1 MKVAHFT
8 NWAPRESGM
17 YESTKDQ
24 VKYEQREGLDSIFCD
39 ANRETPLETQ
49 VDDGWF
55 KPAPWDDAKDADVFV
70 MHSKIP
76 DKLKPIMREKVS
88 VAILHGPT
96 EHMLLKEWMSGRKD
110 AGFNLHIN
118 IAWTYDATV
127 VINQHEYDIMS
138 LYDEKDRVHYI
149 PNSID
154 LERYVSNAA
163 DLETDLGT
171 DIPKTLDTPSYA
183 WEYQN
188 RPAICTF
195 DVGRLEKLPAH
206 IIWSMPRIVSRI
218 PTARLNVFGLA
229 LEPISTFRNL
239 FCKSKNRTLE
249 NLCENIQLKNN
260 DLRIWMRGA
269 DIVFN
274 NNMSGILSR
283 VGMECQA
290 MGIPIISYNGE
301 YTKYKCHIWNLDEIA
316 EQVEKCWIDLTA
328 TDSTTRQDQ
337 IDYARENYDRGKEV
351 KKYVSLYTELLDKK

>member
-1 MKVAHFT
+1 MKVVHFA

-24 VKYEQREGLDSIFCD
+24 VKYERREGLDSVFCD

-49 VDDGWF
+49 IDDNWF
-55 KPAPWDDAKDADVFV
+55 SPSTWESAKDADVFV

-76 DKLKPIMREKVS
+76 EKLKPDMKNKVS

-96 EHMLLKEWMSGRKD
+96 EHMLLKEWMTGRKE
-110 AGFNLHIN
+110 AGFALHIK

-138 LYDEKDRVHYI
+138 LYDELDRIRYI

-154 LERYVSNAA
+154 LERYEPVEG
-163 DLETDLGT
+163 D
-171 DIPKTLDTPSYA
+171 YA
-183 WEYQN
+183 WNYQN

-206 IIWSMPRIVSRI
+206 IIWSMPRIIKRI
-218 PTARLNVFGLA
+218 PSARLNVFGLA
-229 LEPISTFRNL
+229 LEPISTFRNI
-239 FCKSKNRTLE
+239 FCKSKGRTLE

-290 MGIPIISYNGE
+290 MGVPIIAYNGD
-301 YTKYKCHIWNLDEIA
+301 YTKYKCHIWNLEEIA
-316 EQVEKCWIDLTA
+316 EQVAKCWEDLTA
-328 TDSTTRQDQ
+328 SDSTTRQDQ
-337 IDYARENYDRGKEV
+337 IDYAREHYDRSKEV
-351 KKYVSLYTELLDKK
+351 KKYMELYTELLNKK